1 MWSGTAFSLSTGA
14 MITLLNVLSSC
25 ETPLAVGRTPADPW
39 GIYSAFGG
47 DDYLF
52 KLFVSRCAPPPSSA
66 LAHRLLT

>member
-1 MWSGTAFSLSTGA
+1 V
-14 MITLLNVLSSC
+14 ITLLNVLSSC
-25 ETPLAVGRTPADPW
+25 ETPLAVGRTPVDPW